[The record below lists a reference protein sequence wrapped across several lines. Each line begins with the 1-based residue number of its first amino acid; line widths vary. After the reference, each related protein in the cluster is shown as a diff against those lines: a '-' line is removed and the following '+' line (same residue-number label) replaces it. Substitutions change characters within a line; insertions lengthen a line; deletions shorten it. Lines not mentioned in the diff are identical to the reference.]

1 MSPSAIAVQRHALI
15 IDDNPSTVEVLTALL
30 RMEGVRAT
38 AFLRPDRALEALP
51 TLRPVDVVFCDIEMP
66 HVSGFDL
73 LPELKRILGNAVP
86 IIAYT
91 VHTSE
96 IELARRYGFSGFL
109 GKPVDGEQFSAHLS
123 RILAGLPVW
132 EIS

>member
-1 MSPSAIAVQRHALI
+1 M
-15 IDDNPSTVEVLTALL
+15 
-30 RMEGVRAT
+30 
-38 AFLRPDRALEALP
+38 
-51 TLRPVDVVFCDIEMP
+51 
-66 HVSGFDL
+66 
-73 LPELKRILGNAVP
+73 P